1 MIRKFISYIKE
12 QINNQSCTYTI
23 HENMNYAHSMYV
35 DIDNDTNLGRVTLWD
50 DNSCTMEILS
60 IETANCLFSE
70 RYEFASFE
78 ELVGKFDNFYSILSQ
93 TGLCEKLGTVANKQL
108 NAENN

>member
-1 MIRKFISYIKE
+1 
-12 QINNQSCTYTI
+12 
-23 HENMNYAHSMYV
+23 MNYVHSMYV
-35 DIDNDTNLGRVTLWD
+35 DIDNDTNLGRVTLWE

-60 IETANCLFSE
+60 IETGSYLFSE
-70 RYEFASFE
+70 RYEFASFN
-78 ELVGKFDNFYSILSQ
+78 ELVEKFDNFYSILSQ

>member
-1 MIRKFISYIKE
+1 MIQNFISYIKE

-23 HENMNYAHSMYV
+23 HENMNYVHSMYV

-60 IETANCLFSE
+60 IKTGNCFFF
-70 RYEFASFE
+70 R
-78 ELVGKFDNFYSILSQ
+78 KI
-93 TGLCEKLGTVANKQL
+93 
-108 NAENN
+108 